1 MISKEIV
8 SLPDFN
14 LMRKLFFLSTPTSL
28 IHFDEDTLMYVQ
40 ADGNYVVLHFRDSS
54 AKVLTMQLHEFEEL
68 LIRKAVSKFSK
79 VGRSLIVNN
88 QYVFSINTTKQE
100 IVISDKV
107 MFSHTLTASKGAVED
122 LKRNIENKEK

>member
-1 MISKEIV
+1 
-8 SLPDFN
+8 
-14 LMRKLFFLSTPTSL
+14 
-28 IHFDEDTLMYVQ
+28 MYVQ

-68 LIRKAVSKFSK
+68 LKNNAGNKFSK

-88 QYVFSINTTKQE
+88 QYVFSINMTKQE

-107 MFSHTLTASKGAVED
+107 MFSHTLTASKGALED
-122 LKRNIENKEK
+122 LKRNIEIREK